1 MTPRQPFVALW
12 YELPHSRFPS
22 GDWLIQ
28 AEASNLYRIVKAG
41 LILYPDLTY
50 GLALLAFPG
59 VFTAPVRRA
68 EAERKSTFA
77 LLTL

>member
-12 YELPHSRFPS
+12 YALPHSRFPS

-41 LILYPDLTY
+41 LMLYPDLTY

-59 VFTAPVRRA
+59 AFTASVGRVTK
-68 EAERKSTFA
+68 ERKEESP
-77 LLTL
+77 